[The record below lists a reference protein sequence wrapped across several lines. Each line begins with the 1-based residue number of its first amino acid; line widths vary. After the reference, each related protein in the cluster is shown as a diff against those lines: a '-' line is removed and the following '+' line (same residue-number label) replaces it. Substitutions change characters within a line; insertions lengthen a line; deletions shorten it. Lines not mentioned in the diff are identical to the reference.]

1 MRFSFFFHRIFYLG
15 IGCHSTIE
23 TIKQYS
29 NSTSTNARAINYSG
43 YKDEKKNSLSLFFF
57 VLAKDAKK
65 FKEKMHK
72 LSTAPHI
79 DTEEFL
85 GSSMQMICS
94 IDPGVF
100 RELDE
105 LLRNETRGQGQ
116 LELLSLMDVAEG
128 DETFDDLHEE
138 KTDE

>member
-1 MRFSFFFHRIFYLG
+1 M
-15 IGCHSTIE
+15 T
-23 TIKQYS
+23 
-29 NSTSTNARAINYSG
+29 
-43 YKDEKKNSLSLFFF
+43 
-57 VLAKDAKK
+57 
-65 FKEKMHK
+65 K
-72 LSTAPHI
+72 LSTAPQI
-79 DTEEFL
+79 ETEEFL

-128 DETFDDLHEE
+128 DETFNDLSEE
-138 KTDE
+138 NTDE

>member
-1 MRFSFFFHRIFYLG
+1 M
-15 IGCHSTIE
+15 
-23 TIKQYS
+23 
-29 NSTSTNARAINYSG
+29 N
-43 YKDEKKNSLSLFFF
+43 
-57 VLAKDAKK
+57 
-65 FKEKMHK
+65 K
-72 LSTAPHI
+72 LSTAPEI
-79 DTEEFL
+79 ETEEFL

-128 DETFDDLHEE
+128 DETFNDLSEE